1 MHRAFR
7 VRGAVGALRV
17 LRNATGNSGS
27 EVGSGVVPAGG
38 RLISV
43 RNLRVS
49 ARLYQEA
56 LEEVLAPEPSTR
68 TEKKANIAKAE
79 AESNWEH
86 LKMADEVRS
95 VLKRKGFKNLFDVQ
109 LACFEP
115 GVAGKDLVARSRTG
129 TGKTIAFG
137 LPLVT
142 RLLTEGGRAQ
152 PGNCRA
158 LIVTPTRELA
168 KQVSQELSSLSEN
181 ISVAV
186 AYGGAAYGGQ
196 AQQIQRGVDILV
208 GTPGRLA
215 DFLQQGTLRLKS
227 TSMCVLDEADEMLK
241 IGFQQQL
248 NEITGN
254 LPREKQMMLFSA
266 TVPTWVKELA
276 NKTMKSPVMLD
287 LVGDSKLKCSE
298 TVRHVAVM
306 TPDWM
311 RTRILA
317 DLLTYYGSTKK
328 AKSIIFVPTKRE
340 ASRLAGSEELKST
353 SVEIHGD
360 ITQARRE
367 SALGGFKSGLYRNL
381 VATDVAA
388 RGLDIP
394 LVDIVV
400 QIQFPEGKTGGA
412 DEYIHRSGRTGRAGK
427 SGTSIL
433 LYTPEQ
439 GGALGRLE
447 KEIGVKFEKVSA
459 PSTEAVTRAG
469 SVEALKKLSGIPDAA
484 AVQFMPVV
492 EEFLETRNLI
502 PKDRE
507 SAELVKKTW
516 AKCVA
521 TVANAKKGVFSRSS
535 LSLRPNFTAVHFKAS
550 KPLSANDL
558 TAAVEKA
565 VNNAAGKLENI
576 VSFSQ
581 GAIADVPEEMKV
593 SLLDSS
599 AKLGFTLEVPDVLP
613 EEVMSKAINMI
624 PAYRPSGVGGESGG
638 YNGGGGGVG
647 GGRKGGFVDR
657 GGFGG
662 GSRGGFGVG
671 GGGGGGGRG
680 GFGGGGGGRFGGG
693 GRGGFGG
700 GDRGGFGGGDRG
712 GRGGLERGGFGGDRG
727 EFGGG
732 GFGGRDRGGFGG
744 GSRGGF
750 GGDRSGFGAGDRRG
764 GGRGSGFGDDDD
776 FSYSGKGSSKRR
788 SKPVDDD
795 DDWF

>member
-1 MHRAFR
+1 MHRAFG

-17 LRNATGNSGS
+17 LRNTNGDVRREFGS
-27 EVGSGVVPAGG
+27 AVIPAGG
-38 RLISV
+38 RMMSV
-43 RNLRVS
+43 RNFRVS

-56 LEEVLAPEPSTR
+56 LEEVSAPEPSTV
-68 TEKKANIAKAE
+68 TSKKASPAKTE
-79 AESNWEH
+79 PETNWEH

-95 VLKRKGFKNLFDVQ
+95 VLKQKGFKNLFDVQ

-142 RLLTEGGRAQ
+142 RLLTEGGRAR

-168 KQVSQELSSLSEN
+168 KQVSQELSSLSRN

-186 AYGGAAYGGQ
+186 AYGGASYGMQ
-196 AQQIQRGVDILV
+196 AQHIQRGVDILV

-215 DFLQQGTLRLKS
+215 DFLQQGTLKLNN

-248 NEITGN
+248 NEITGS

-266 TVPTWVKELA
+266 TVPAWVKELA

-340 ASRLAGSEELKST
+340 ASRLAGSEELRST

-447 KEIGVKFEKVSA
+447 REIGVKFEKVSA
-459 PSTEAVTRAG
+459 PSTEAIARAG
-469 SVEALKKLSGIPDAA
+469 STDALKKLSAVPDVA

-492 EEFLETRNLI
+492 QEFLESKNLM
-502 PKDRE
+502 PKDPE

-521 TVANAKKGVFSRSS
+521 TVANVKKGVFSRSS

-550 KPLSANDL
+550 KPLTANDV
-558 TAAVEKA
+558 TAAVGKA
-565 VNNAAGKLENI
+565 VKNAEGKLENI
-576 VSFSQ
+576 ISFSQ
-581 GAIADVPEEMKV
+581 GAIADVPEELKV

-599 AKLGFTLEVPDVLP
+599 AKLNFTLEVPDVLP
-613 EEVMSKAINMI
+613 EEVMSKAINAI
-624 PAYRPSGVGGESGG
+624 PAYRSSGVGGEDSGYEG
-638 YNGGGGGVG
+638 AGGGFG

-662 GSRGGFGVG
+662 GSRGGFGG
-671 GGGGGGGRG
+671 GGG
-680 GFGGGGGGRFGGG
+680 
-693 GRGGFGG
+693 
-700 GDRGGFGGGDRG
+700 
-712 GRGGLERGGFGGDRG
+712 
-727 EFGGG
+727 
-732 GFGGRDRGGFGG
+732 
-744 GSRGGF
+744 
-750 GGDRSGFGAGDRRG
+750 
-764 GGRGSGFGDDDD
+764 
-776 FSYSGKGSSKRR
+776 
-788 SKPVDDD
+788 
-795 DDWF
+795 